1 MVGKGKPFFY
11 ISTFNSLVG
20 CCVINSFPNPAKPQK
35 KKESVQ
41 KVQYI
46 VPLCGGIINPTIPTI
61 VSLVV

>member
-35 KKESVQ
+35 IKRIGSKSSI
-41 KVQYI
+41 YCS
-46 VPLCGGIINPTIPTI
+46 PLWWDH
-61 VSLVV
+61 